1 MGRLYYF
8 VYRVATYL
16 LLPVILIRLLIR
28 GFTNRAYWN
37 RLGERLG
44 WVPPHVRRGSIWI
57 HAVSVGEVN
66 AAKPLVER
74 LLETQDAPILVSCTT
89 PTGAAQAERHFGE
102 RVATIYAPIDV
113 GFAVVQTLNK
123 VRPCA
128 LIIVETELWPN
139 LLRSAQA
146 KQVPVA
152 FANLR
157 LSDRTFKRA
166 GPFLP
171 LSRHALKGVE
181 SFCVQTP
188 QDASRIVALGADAD
202 RVSVTGNLKFDM
214 DAPDTIEATGGAL
227 RKRWG
232 GARPVIVLASS
243 HEGEEQGFLKLLPK
257 LHTAFPDLLAL
268 IVPRHPERFEQVY
281 QQISGL
287 AFNALRRS
295 QWQANVPAQTQVIL
309 VDSMGELLQF
319 YAAADIAV
327 VGGSFFASG
336 GHNILEPLKVG
347 TPLVFGP
354 NMTNF
359 QEIVRLVIE
368 HDAGEQ
374 VSSLTQLGEVLPG
387 LLTDQA
393 LRQTRVQNGFELLKL
408 HRGALDKTVDRLS
421 GLLELR

>member
-8 VYRVATYL
+8 VYQVATYL
-16 LLPVILIRLLIR
+16 LLPVILIRFLIR
-28 GFTNRAYWN
+28 GFTNQEYWN

-44 WVPPHVRRGSIWI
+44 RVPPHVRRGSIWI

-74 LLETQDAPILVSCTT
+74 LLKTQDVPILVSCTT
-89 PTGAAQAERHFGE
+89 PTGAAQAVRHFGD

-123 VRPCA
+123 IRPRA

-139 LLRSAQA
+139 LLCSAQA
-146 KQVPVA
+146 KQVPVG

-157 LSDRTFKRA
+157 LSDRTYKRA
-166 GPFLP
+166 QPFLP

-188 QDASRIVALGADAD
+188 QDASRIVALGASED
-202 RVSVTGNLKFDM
+202 RVTITGNLKFDM
-214 DAPDTIEATGGAL
+214 DAPDFIEAAGDVH

-232 GARPVIVLASS
+232 VARPVIVLASS

-257 LHTAFPDLLAL
+257 LHTTFPDLLAL

-281 QQISGL
+281 QQISAL
-287 AFNALRRS
+287 EFDALRRS
-295 QWQANVPAQTQVIL
+295 QWQTTVPVQTQVIL
-309 VDSMGELLQF
+309 VDSMGELLEF

-327 VGGSFFASG
+327 VGGSFFANG

-347 TPLVFGP
+347 TPVVFGP

-359 QEIVRLVIE
+359 QEIVRLVLD

-374 VSSLTQLGEVLPG
+374 VRSLTQLGEVLPG
-387 LLTDQA
+387 LLTDEA
-393 LRQTRVQNGFELLKL
+393 LRQTRVQNGFELLKR

-421 GLLELR
+421 GLLESR